1 MKNIIMPDKTR
12 AIEIRCKNTTIHIM
26 FRERDRVLSSIFVVS
41 GYVKEKVNI
50 DSTNETWLDL
60 DMLK

>member
-26 FRERDRVLSSIFVVS
+26 FREKDRVLSNIFIVS
-41 GYVKEKVNI
+41 GDVKEKVDK
-50 DSTNETWLDL
+50 DSTNDIWLDL
-60 DMLK
+60 DILK